1 MKITKSTLHKLIK
14 QSVTEQIA
22 HRWNRDYEETED
34 ARGGA
39 YRPPACGTQGY
50 RCGECQGCLV
60 NNTPKTINGVVVGL
74 DEQQHRWNKK
84 RKMDADFWKSVT
96 DDGDKE
102 PYAHGEYPYHGN
114 RSDDL
119 VNGDYEARDK
129 KNDNKF
135 TEQNKVGKDKYD
147 DRKRGTSNY
156 DNNPMFPKRPW
167 NYKRDETDESGNGK
181 DANGFS
187 ISGPSQVTKGKGSTI
202 PEQAASSEEI
212 PLGSKANRPQ
222 PGDIYVAESDYQPLF
237 FKVIE
242 PKKSSKYGVVYQLAK
257 IAAKAERGIFAP
269 DPKAEETSSRF
280 HRTYHTGQKA
290 FEIGGD
296 VGVATKWNG
305 RPVKAPGYFR
315 ERAEHLKE
323 LGNGMPGI
331 SSAPKIGDVFVTQDG
346 KFLKVSQKYK
356 SNRTGEDSY
365 MLMPIGSK
373 GNKPALSSF
382 TGAPMSAVYNPR
394 KKGFEF
400 DNGRVPGF
408 ATPYKGGNSLYS
420 EQKFITKSQLKKLIE
435 SAIHEQMHD
444 GDFAAWGDEES
455 APAAPK
461 EVPSKTEP
469 ASTSAVKKG
478 DIFVCSWGYDQTNID
493 FYEVVAVSKTGK
505 SVKID
510 RMTKERVGQ
519 TEGRYEDRVIPVA
532 TTGEVETRKIGRGY
546 KGLPEINTKYGY
558 ATLWDGKPQ
567 NQTASGYGH

>member
-257 IAAKAERGIFAP
+257 IAAKAERGVFAP

-296 VGVATKWNG
+296 VGVATLWNG

-315 ERAEHLKE
+315 EQKRKNLQE
-323 LGNGMPGI
+323 LSPGGG
-331 SSAPKIGDVFVTQDG
+331 SSATVGAPKIGDVFVTQDG

-356 SNRTGEDSY
+356 SNRTGQDSY
-365 MLMPIGSK
+365 MLTPIASK
-373 GNKPALSSF
+373 PDGKPALSSF
-382 TGAPMSAVYNPR
+382 TGSPIEATYNPR
-394 KKGFEF
+394 KKGFEV

-408 ATPYKGGNSLYS
+408 ATPYKGNTSFYG
-420 EQKFITKSQLKKLIE
+420 EQISRKELQKLIQRV
-435 SAIHEQMHD
+435 IREQVHG
-444 GDFAAWGDEES
+444 GDFAAWGDEPEE
-455 APAAPK
+455 APTPSTK
-461 EVPSKTEP
+461 EINSKYK
-469 ASTSAVKKG
+469 VG
-478 DIFVCSWGYDQTNID
+478 DIFVSSWGYEQTNID
-493 FYEVVAVSKTGK
+493 FYKIVAMSKSGGPG
-505 SVKID
+505 VKIVKLGKVWLKQD
-510 RMTKERVGQ
+510 P
-519 TEGRYEDRVIPVA
+519 GREYEDPVMPDEGKTSEPFAKRVNAEIGVP
-532 TTGEVETRKIGRGY
+532 KIKISNY
-546 KGLPEINTKYGY
+546 QTAY
-558 ATLWDGKPQ
+558 LWDGKPAY
-567 NQTASGYGH
+567 QTASGYGH